1 MSKDITHHIIT
12 YKRVFIV
19 LLVLTLITV
28 GVSYVNFSYIWLGLF
43 VGLVIACI
51 KGYLVVSEFMHL
63 KNEKSFIYGTL
74 LLTVILFFVLLF
86 IPLSWNLNSKDVT
99 TKRNNAFDEYQN
111 IEHNDHGD
119 HHHKIGH

>member
-63 KNEKSFIYGTL
+63 KNEKSFIYGTQNIFL
-74 LLTVILFFVLLF
+74 KLSDSIIEVYF
-86 IPLSWNLNSKDVT
+86 IPITVSVL
-99 TKRNNAFDEYQN
+99 
-111 IEHNDHGD
+111 
-119 HHHKIGH
+119 